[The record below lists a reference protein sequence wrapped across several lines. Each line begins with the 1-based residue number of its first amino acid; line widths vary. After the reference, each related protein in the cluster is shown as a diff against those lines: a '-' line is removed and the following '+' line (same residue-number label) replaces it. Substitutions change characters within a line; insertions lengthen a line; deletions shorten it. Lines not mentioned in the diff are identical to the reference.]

1 MTDQEHKTSRRATIM
16 RGVVTPI
23 FGLLAVACF
32 VFGILNATEWRPVAQ
47 VNAFASADTRYVV
60 TDPGVLALADGESTV
75 TVTSSATDRKLC
87 VVSGLPHDIT
97 GWVAGHPYT
106 RLTGLSSWSEL
117 SVTQA
122 KASGT
127 ADAPDGAVG
136 LEQSD
141 MWQSVTCGNG
151 TVTVTRSD
159 DAASTELLVDS
170 NADAA
175 ADDETGASLTV
186 NMSWTRANLPDYAMP
201 LYFVGGLLT
210 VAAVLSAS
218 LFAVHPSK
226 RRKKGSESGEATSRL
241 EEEITVTIPHLV
253 AGIVGSAFGSIA
265 AALHL
270 TKPKRRR
277 HARRAARSGETGAS
291 VATPQ
296 PTVVDVTDRNMVA
309 QTAAAAASDAA
320 SPRSSFASA
329 SPSTRKDEDATH
341 GEAEVT
347 LGPVRP
353 DSTGGADAE
362 RVAAQDAEPT
372 SVISMDELNAYIA
385 RLNAENASGAPEGA
399 RPGKSNRNKA
409 GKGEGGKR

>member
-127 ADAPDGAVG
+127 ADAPADAVG

-226 RRKKGSESGEATSRL
+226 RRKKGSETGEATSRL

-309 QTAAAAASDAA
+309 QTAAAAS
-320 SPRSSFASA
+320 ASA
-329 SPSTRKDEDATH
+329 SSASSVPASARRDEDAEH
-341 GEAEVT
+341 VAAEVT

-353 DSTGGADAE
+353 DSAGGADAE

-399 RPGKSNRNKA
+399 RPGKTNRNKA
-409 GKGEGGKR
+409 GRGEGGNR